1 MSENIEE
8 REVRPY
14 EESLNSQF
22 QNGKDLP
29 LVYHVVVDKD
39 LQYSLPMDD
48 QVLAWQILL
57 EITSLFLANFVSDK
71 EDADC
76 HADELLKTYKDIPM
90 MGLLKVMPLQS
101 YNPHLITCFKI
112 KYIPSDYVL
121 ALEEFIQYPEDS
133 IPDRVLDLINEQ
145 EENTR
150 EIFKKYGE
158 MPKKD

>member
-1 MSENIEE
+1 MSDNTKEA
-8 REVRPY
+8 RPY

-22 QNGKDLP
+22 TNGKDLP

-48 QVLAWQILL
+48 QVLTWKILL
-57 EITSLFLANFVSDK
+57 EITSLFLGNFVSDK
-71 EDADC
+71 EDKGC
-76 HADELLKTYKDIPM
+76 QADELLKTYKDIPM
-90 MGLLKVMPLQS
+90 MGLLKIMPLKS